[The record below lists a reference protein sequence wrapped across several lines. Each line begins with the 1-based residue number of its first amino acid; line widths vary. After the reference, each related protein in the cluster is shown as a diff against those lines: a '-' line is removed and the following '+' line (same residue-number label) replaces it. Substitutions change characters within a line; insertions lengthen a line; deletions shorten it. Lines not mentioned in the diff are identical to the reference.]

1 MVGPEWF
8 EAWTMYQPK
17 FGNLPASEATMK
29 INNRVQ
35 TLLVVLGVMCA
46 PPIYAQTVEHES
58 SEHESTS
65 SNESVHESHK
75 NVLSF
80 FAGVTHEGRCENG
93 AALGV
98 GYERLL
104 NESFGIG
111 ALAEHTFG
119 DDVFTVYA
127 VAFAYRVDRWK
138 FYIAPGIEDSAAHGT
153 ESLVRLSAEYAFEA
167 GTWEISPQ
175 LAVDFVDGD
184 EVLILGV
191 VFGKGF

>member
-1 MVGPEWF
+1 MGHG
-8 EAWTMYQPK
+8 K
-17 FGNLPASEATMK
+17 LG
-29 INNRVQ
+29 
-35 TLLVVLGVMCA
+35 LLTAVLFAMCA
-46 PPIYAQTVEHES
+46 TAAYAQTDDRES
-58 SEHESTS
+58 SEHESAS
-65 SNESVHESHK
+65 SHESAHGIHK
-75 NVLSF
+75 NVVSF
-80 FAGVTHEGRCENG
+80 FAGVTHAGRRKNG

-111 ALAEHTFG
+111 VLAEHTFG
-119 DDVFTVYA
+119 DADFTVYA
-127 VAFAYRVDRWK
+127 VAFAYRLDRWK
-138 FYIAPGIEDSAAHGT
+138 FYVAPGIEDSAAHGT

-184 EVLILGV
+184 KVLILGV

>member
-1 MVGPEWF
+1 MR
-8 EAWTMYQPK
+8 
-17 FGNLPASEATMK
+17 L
-29 INNRVQ
+29 R
-35 TLLVVLGVMCA
+35 LVTAMLIALCA
-46 PPIYAQTVEHES
+46 APVYAQTVSHDT
-58 SEHESTS
+58 SEHESAS
-65 SNESVHESHK
+65 SHESAHGSHQ
-75 NVLSF
+75 NVVSF
-80 FAGVTHEGRCENG
+80 FAGLTHAGRRENG

-104 NESFGIG
+104 NESLGIG
-111 ALAEHTFG
+111 VLAEHTFG
-119 DDVFTVYA
+119 DADFTVYA

-138 FYIAPGIEDSAAHGT
+138 FYIAPGIEDSDAHGT

-175 LAVDFVDGD
+175 LAVDFVDGE

>member
-1 MVGPEWF
+1 MGHG
-8 EAWTMYQPK
+8 K
-17 FGNLPASEATMK
+17 LG
-29 INNRVQ
+29 
-35 TLLVVLGVMCA
+35 LLTAVLFAMCA
-46 PPIYAQTVEHES
+46 PAVYAQTDDRES
-58 SEHESTS
+58 SEHESAS
-65 SNESVHESHK
+65 AHESDHGSHK

-80 FAGVTHEGRCENG
+80 FAGVTHAGRRKNG

-98 GYERLL
+98 GYERHL

-111 ALAEHTFG
+111 VLAEHTFG
-119 DDVFTVYA
+119 DADFTVYA

-138 FYIAPGIEDSAAHGT
+138 FYIAPGIEDSDAHGT

-175 LAVDFVDGD
+175 LAVDFVDGE

>member
-1 MVGPEWF
+1 MDWIDVPRIRLKLLL
-8 EAWTMYQPK
+8 AVLCVVCTS
-17 FGNLPASEATMK
+17 PA
-29 INNRVQ
+29 
-35 TLLVVLGVMCA
+35 
-46 PPIYAQTVEHES
+46 YAQTVEHES
-58 SEHESTS
+58 SEHESAS
-65 SNESVHESHK
+65 AHDSAHGDHK

-80 FAGVTHEGRCENG
+80 FVGATHAGRRENA

-98 GYERLL
+98 GYERNL

-111 ALAEHTFG
+111 VLAEHTFG
-119 DDVFTVYA
+119 DADFTVYA

-138 FYIAPGIEDSAAHGT
+138 FYIAPGIEDSDAHGT
-153 ESLVRLSAEYAFEA
+153 ESLVRLAAEYAFEA

-175 LAVDFVDGD
+175 LAVDFVDGE